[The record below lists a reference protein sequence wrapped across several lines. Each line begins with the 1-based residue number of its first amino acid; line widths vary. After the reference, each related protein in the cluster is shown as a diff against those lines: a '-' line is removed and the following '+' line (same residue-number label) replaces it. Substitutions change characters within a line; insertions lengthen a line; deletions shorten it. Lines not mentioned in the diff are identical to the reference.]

1 MRRTLRIDS
10 DACSGAGTCA
20 AMHPRL
26 FRVDDGR
33 SVPLRAAID
42 DPADIA
48 AALDA
53 ADVCP
58 TGAIEL
64 TTPAPQTRPGP
75 AQATRD
81 SGPPRQS

>member
-20 AMHPRL
+20 ALHPRL
-26 FRVDDGR
+26 FRVDDGP
-33 SVPLRAAID
+33 SVPLLTALD

-58 TGAIEL
+58 TGAIAL
-64 TTPAPQTRPGP
+64 TTPTPHTPPDPQRAARRP
-75 AQATRD
+75 
-81 SGPPRQS
+81 GPPRQS